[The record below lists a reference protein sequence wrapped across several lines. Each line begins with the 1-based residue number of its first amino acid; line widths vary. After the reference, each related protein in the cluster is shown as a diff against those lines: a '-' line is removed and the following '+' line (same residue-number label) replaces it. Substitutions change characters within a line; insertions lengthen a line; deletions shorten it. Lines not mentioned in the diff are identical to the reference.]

1 MVITMVDHRM
11 TCSAYRY
18 AIFVEMFLLI
28 VFFTGISSFITID
41 NRRDIVATE
50 IHVNGCAVSCGIVT
64 EVFGTDIRIEI
75 RKLSC

>member
-1 MVITMVDHRM
+1 MVDHRM

-18 AIFVEMFLLI
+18 AVFVEMFLLI

-41 NRRDIVATE
+41 NRCDIVATE
-50 IHVNGCAVSCGIVT
+50 IHVNGCTVSCGIVT